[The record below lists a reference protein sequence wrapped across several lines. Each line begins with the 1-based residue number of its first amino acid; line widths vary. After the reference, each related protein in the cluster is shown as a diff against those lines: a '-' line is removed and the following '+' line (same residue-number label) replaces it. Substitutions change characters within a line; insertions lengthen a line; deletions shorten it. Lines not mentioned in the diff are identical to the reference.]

1 MPFSEEYQR
10 LMLIGRGSFATVY
23 KVRHKKL
30 GYIRAIKISNEL
42 VSDENDKAYQSFL
55 NECRLLLQISNGCHP
70 NIVHIY
76 QPRLINDRALVEM
89 DFVDGVTLTDYV
101 KEHRFIPMSE
111 FRQFASGIVGAV
123 GYCHADL
130 YRFLMNPD
138 EDDLETDPDDGS
150 RFLISP
156 EKEKELQKRYCVN
169 HNDLHS
175 NNIMRRHYDGNY
187 VLLDFGLAIQA
198 QHCIKSSSRADGAYE
213 YSSPEKL
220 DGGEITAA
228 SDVYSLGVLM
238 YEMLTGSVPFVMGTS
253 GSMAEISRIYDR
265 QLHEIPAS
273 PGPLRQAAFET
284 MNPGKNYVKD
294 YPEELEAIIMKCL
307 EKRPEDRYQNAKELH
322 KALMDV
328 FSMTVET
335 HDDESKNVIKAMQ
348 ASIDS
353 LKKENESLRR
363 RLAECSGSEPLRP
376 PLYKAGDMIESMIV
390 CHVDRSGEHGLLIVT
405 RSDSPERW
413 CRKVDEEDFELFSLE
428 SQQWY
433 SENCFII
440 PRGTHLPTRSE
451 IALIR
456 KSLPITPELPDRL
469 IWCGDSENGQAFAI
483 DLSTGEEFSAPRQH
497 ASFWAIKVF

>member
-1 MPFSEEYQR
+1 
-10 LMLIGRGSFATVY
+10 MLIGRGSFATVY

-42 VSDENDKAYQSFL
+42 VCDENDKAYQSFL

-89 DFVDGVTLTDYV
+89 DFVDGDTLTDFI
-101 KEHRFIPMSE
+101 KKHRFIPMDE
-111 FRQFASGIVGAV
+111 FWKFADGIVGAV

-138 EDDLETDPDDGS
+138 EDDLETDPEDGS

-156 EKEKELQKRYCVN
+156 EKEKELQRRYCVN

-220 DGGEITAA
+220 DGRDITAA
-228 SDVYSLGVLM
+228 SDVYSLGILM
-238 YEMLTGSVPFVMGTS
+238 YEMFTGNVPFVMGTS
-253 GSMAEISRIYDR
+253 GSMADISRIYDR
-265 QLHEIPAS
+265 QLNEIPAQ
-273 PGPLRQAAFET
+273 PGPLRKAAFEA
-284 MNPGKNYVKD
+284 MNPETPYVRD
-294 YPEELEAIIMKCL
+294 YPEELVPIIMKCL
-307 EKRPEDRYQNAKELH
+307 EKQPENRFQNAKELH
-322 KALMDV
+322 EALMRVRTIATNHDTESKAIIKALQ
-328 FSMTVET
+328 E
-335 HDDESKNVIKAMQ
+335 NV
-348 ASIDS
+348 DT
-353 LKKENESLRR
+353 LKKENDSLRR
-363 RLAECSGSEPLRP
+363 QLMETENRKTSRAAAHKVGDLV
-376 PLYKAGDMIESMIV
+376 AGLTV
-390 CHVDRSGEHGLLIVT
+390 CHVDASGNHGLLIAG
-405 RSDSPERW
+405 RSADRLPWVR
-413 CRKVDEEDFELFSLE
+413 RVDEEDFELFS
-428 SQQWY
+428 SKSRQWY
-433 SENCFII
+433 AENCFVI

-456 KSLPITPELPDRL
+456 QSMSIPPEESHQVV
-469 IWCGDSENGQAFAI
+469 WCGDSENDRPFAV
-483 DLSTGEEFSAPRQH
+483 DLSTGEEFSTPRQP
-497 ASFWAIKVF
+497 AAFWSLKAF